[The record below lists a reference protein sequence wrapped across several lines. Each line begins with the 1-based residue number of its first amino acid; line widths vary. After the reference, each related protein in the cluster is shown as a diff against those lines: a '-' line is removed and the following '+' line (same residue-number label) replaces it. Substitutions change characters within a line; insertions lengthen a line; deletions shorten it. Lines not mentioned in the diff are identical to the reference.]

1 MERRRLQA
9 TGGSSLTLTLPK
21 GWLERWQLKSKD
33 EVLVTANGP
42 TLIIK
47 PAGRS
52 SQQTVIEISLDD
64 KQPEWIVR
72 EIIGA
77 YVAGADKIVLE
88 AKRISPKQNE
98 RIRQT
103 FQQLFG
109 FEILEET
116 SHSIVAHNVI
126 DNSQFPVA
134 DNARRV
140 YSIMSSMITDAL
152 RAAQTGDK
160 DLAHDVILRDQEVN
174 KLVYAIER
182 RLAQVANGQAEGNL
196 GEVNYYC
203 SVATQFERIGDRAV
217 IIANLVTKDLTGPIE
232 LSNTFPTIREAI
244 TGLMEEVG
252 DLLKT
257 PTVKHAHEILDQN
270 EKLAPLMYSS
280 ERIKQTYEG
289 AVVEDSLDRLRGR
302 LMNVAELT
310 IDYLM
315 LTHPS

>member
-42 TLIIK
+42 TLLIK
-47 PAGRS
+47 PASKGTE
-52 SQQTVIEISLDD
+52 QTTIVVTLDS
-64 KQPEWIVR
+64 KPPEWIVR

-77 YVAGADKIVLE
+77 YVAGADRITLE
-88 AKRISPKQNE
+88 AKRISPSQNE

-116 SHSIVAHNVI
+116 SHSITAHNVI
-126 DNSQFPVA
+126 DNALFPVA
-134 DNARRV
+134 DNARRIFA
-140 YSIMSSMITDAL
+140 IMHSMIDDAL

-160 DLAHDVILRDQEVN
+160 ELAHDVILRDQEVN
-174 KLVYAIER
+174 KLFYAIER
-182 RLAQVANGQAEGNL
+182 RLAQVTGGRTEGNL
-196 GEVNYYC
+196 AEVNYYC
-203 SVATQFERIGDRAV
+203 NVATQFERIGDRAV

-232 LSNTFPTIREAI
+232 LSTTFPTIRDAI
-244 TGLMEEVG
+244 TRLMNEVG
-252 DLLKT
+252 DLLKM
-257 PTVKHAHEILDQN
+257 PTIPDAHKILDQN
-270 EKLAPLMYSS
+270 ETLAPLIYSS
-280 ERIKQTYEG
+280 KRIKQTYEG
-289 AVVEDSLDRLRGR
+289 AVIEDSLDRLRGR

-315 LTHPS
+315 LP